1 MIVRSADTRYD
12 LVAQRSAATV
22 IRGYSTS
29 FGWATRLLAEPVRT
43 EVRCIYALVRV
54 ADEIVDDPDPAL
66 TVQQRHG
73 LLDGLEE
80 ETYAALAS
88 GRSANLVVHAF
99 AQAARRRGIGAD
111 LIRPFFASMR
121 ADLIRS
127 GHTEQTL
134 TEYVYGSAEVV
145 GLMCLRAFL
154 AGDAGAY
161 ERLAPAARSLGAAF
175 QKVNFL
181 RDLAADHDVL
191 GRAYFPGL
199 DPEHFSDAHRDELLD
214 DIDADLALAAA
225 AIAQLPVS
233 SRRAV
238 LAAHGLFA
246 ALSARLRRTPAAR
259 IRQTRIRVPDAQKA
273 VIIARAVSGRSGAG
287 RPAGTRATEST
298 TPSKGAA

>member
-1 MIVRSADTRYD
+1 MTGRSAATRYD
-12 LVAQRSAATV
+12 RVAQRSAATV

-66 TVQQRHG
+66 TVEQRHG
-73 LLDGLEE
+73 LLDGLEQ
-80 ETYAALAS
+80 ETYRALAS

-99 AQAARRRGIGAD
+99 AQAARLRGIGPD
-111 LIRPFFASMR
+111 LIGPFFASMR
-121 ADLIRS
+121 ADLTRS

-145 GLMCLRAFL
+145 GLMCLRAFVG
-154 AGDAGAY
+154 GDAEDYA
-161 ERLAPAARSLGAAF
+161 RLAPAARSLGAAF

-181 RDLAADHDVL
+181 RDLADDHDVL
-191 GRAYFPGL
+191 GRTYFPGL
-199 DPEHFSDAHRDELLD
+199 DPDRFSDAHRNQLLD

-225 AIAQLPVS
+225 AIPQLPPG

-238 LAAHGLFA
+238 QAAHGLFA

-273 VIIARAVSGRSGAG
+273 VIIARAVSGRNGAG
-287 RPAGTRATEST
+287 RRVGVRASDSMTS
-298 TPSKGAA
+298 SKGAA